1 MYYSAILLV
10 MSIVMIV
17 IGRRSD
23 MLRNGI
29 FNVGNFQQL
38 AISNGIKNPRPSFSL
53 ARTQL
58 AFWTVI
64 IISSFIYVVIA
75 QSTGG
80 IKVPYIDP
88 VNLVLLGIAGGTT
101 AVAKVIDNSQQDDQG
116 NGIPQQDYPSNGFF
130 MDIISDEKGVSIH
143 RLQNVIWTL
152 VVGVIYIIAVFGND
166 KTLPGQ
172 GVITK
177 ELLGLMG
184 ISAGAY
190 LSLKTT
196 ENNSAVGASGV
207 GAGVNGGVHVG
218 ANGSPAAGSSAAAAA
233 KKGVL

>member
-1 MYYSAILLV
+1 MIYSAILLV

-29 FNVGNFQQL
+29 FNLANFRQL
-38 AISNGIKNPRPSFSL
+38 AISTGIKNPRPSFSL
-53 ARTQL
+53 GRTQL

-64 IISSFIYVVIA
+64 VVSSFIYVVIA

-80 IKVPYIDP
+80 ITVPYIDP
-88 VNLVLLGIAGGTT
+88 VNLVLLGIAGSTT

-116 NGIPQQDYPSNGFF
+116 SGIPQQDYPSSGFF
-130 MDIISDEKGVSIH
+130 TDLISDDKGVSIH

-152 VVGVIYIIAVFGND
+152 VVGGIYIIAVFENH
-166 KTLPGQ
+166 KTLPGKA
-172 GVITK
+172 VITP

-196 ENNSAVGASGV
+196 ENSTAPDTSGV
-207 GAGVNGGVHVG
+207 NA
-218 ANGSPAAGSSAAAAA
+218 GSPVA

>member
-1 MYYSAILLV
+1 
-10 MSIVMIV
+10 
-17 IGRRSD
+17 

-29 FNVGNFQQL
+29 FNIANFQQL
-38 AISNGIKNPRPSFSL
+38 AISNGIKNPRPAFSL

-64 IISSFIYVVIA
+64 IVSSFIYVVIV

-80 IKVPYIDP
+80 IAVPHIDP

-130 MDIISDEKGVSIH
+130 TDIISDEKGVSIH

-152 VVGVIYIIAVFGND
+152 VVGVIYIVAVFDNN
-166 KTLPGQ
+166 KALPGQ
-172 GVITK
+172 AIITP

-190 LSLKTT
+190 LSLKTM
-196 ENNSAVGASGV
+196 ENNNAPATSGV
-207 GAGVNGGVHVG
+207 NA
-218 ANGSPAAGSSAAAAA
+218 GSPAAGSPVA